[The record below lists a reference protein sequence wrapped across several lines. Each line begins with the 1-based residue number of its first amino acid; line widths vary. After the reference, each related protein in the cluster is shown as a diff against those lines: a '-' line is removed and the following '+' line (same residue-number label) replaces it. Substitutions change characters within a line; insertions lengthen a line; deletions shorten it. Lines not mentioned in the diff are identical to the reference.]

1 MSFDL
6 IDRKFGRRPDIWD
19 NDRQDRIDA
28 AIRACTECGGRW
40 EFPKRYDCDGCA
52 AAVDEEIE
60 AERMATAA
68 IVRLQTRKA

>member
-28 AIRACTECGGRW
+28 AIRACTECGGQ
-40 EFPKRYDCDGCA
+40 FPKRYDCDGCT

-68 IVRLQTRKA
+68 IVRLRTRKA